1 MNSGLKQ
8 ALTRCAASL
17 RRGASRRAA
26 TRHRPVQSRP
36 LRSGASG
43 VTLVEFAIVLPIF
56 VSTLFAMIEFGIAF
70 NSVLTI
76 NRASQAGALIAGQVG
91 NNSFADCVILQK
103 IESELSAPL
112 NKNGIQQVKIFR
124 ASSTGSTILSSSTYS
139 RSGSTSCGTFSVP
152 YTNTSNGYPY
162 TQRCNILAGCPTLT
176 PARTT
181 VDKVG
186 VQITYRYNG
195 VTPLGSLLGLLPG
208 SHTSASWT
216 FTKQNES
223 RMEPVL

>member
-1 MNSGLKQ
+1 MISRLHQ
-8 ALTRCAASL
+8 ALERRAASI
-17 RRGASRRAA
+17 RRGASRRGRARRV
-26 TRHRPVQSRP
+26 TPPGRP

-56 VSTLFAMIEFGIAF
+56 VSTLFALIEFGVAF
-70 NSVLTI
+70 NAVLTI

-91 NNSFADCVILQK
+91 NNSLADCVILNK

-112 NKNGIQQVKIFR
+112 NKNNVQQVKIFR
-124 ASSTGSTILSSSTYS
+124 ASSTGSTILASSTYA
-139 RSGSTSCGTFSVP
+139 RSGSTNCGTFSVP
-152 YTNTSNGYPY
+152 YSATGSGYPY
-162 TQRCNILAGCPTLT
+162 SQRCNILAGCPTLT

-181 VDKVG
+181 VDKIG
-186 VQITYRYNG
+186 VQITYRYDG
-195 VTPLGSLLGLLPG
+195 VTPLGSILGLLPG
-208 SHTSASWT
+208 SHTSGTWT